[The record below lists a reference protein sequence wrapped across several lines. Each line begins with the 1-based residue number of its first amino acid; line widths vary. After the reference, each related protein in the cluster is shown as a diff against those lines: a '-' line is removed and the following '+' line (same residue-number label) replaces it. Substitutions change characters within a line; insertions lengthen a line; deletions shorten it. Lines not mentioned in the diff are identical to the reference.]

1 MLHNF
6 SSVQFSHSVVSS
18 FLQPHG
24 LKPARPTCPAPTP
37 RACLNSCPSSW
48 WCHPTI
54 SSSVVHF
61 SSCFQSFSASGSF
74 QMSQLFSSGGQ
85 SVGVSASALVLPMNI
100 QDWFPL
106 GWTSWI
112 ALQSKGLSGVFSST
126 TVQKHQFFGAIYI
139 GRAWLNDSSVL
150 YGVKGGHMMLFSW
163 HMAWSWGSQM
173 SLLTCLTPCWGD
185 GEAGRVWNSWLK
197 GRCRFSGMK
206 VRHLTWCF
214 WAPRV
219 RLLTVKV
226 DKEWLLY
233 DTFLERLSTSW
244 VISLMVSTVRVHPG
258 LRGRDRPHLTM
269 ECLRIHSHVWKPLHL
284 QKETRAMLTSS
295 GCES

>member
-24 LKPARPTCPAPTP
+24 LKPARPTCPVPTP

-106 GWTSWI
+106 GWTSRI

-126 TVQKHQFFGAIYI
+126 TVQKHQFFGAQ
-139 GRAWLNDSSVL
+139 LSL
-150 YGVKGGHMMLFSW
+150 YS
-163 HMAWSWGSQM
+163 
-173 SLLTCLTPCWGD
+173 
-185 GEAGRVWNSWLK
+185 NS
-197 GRCRFSGMK
+197 
-206 VRHLTWCF
+206 HIHTW
-214 WAPRV
+214 P
-219 RLLTVKV
+219 
-226 DKEWLLY
+226 
-233 DTFLERLSTSW
+233 LE
-244 VISLMVSTVRVHPG
+244 
-258 LRGRDRPHLTM
+258 
-269 ECLRIHSHVWKPLHL
+269 KP
-284 QKETRAMLTSS
+284 
-295 GCES
+295 